1 MYLNVFLV
9 YLEVFYLMSN
19 LCRDKQNTL
28 RVNIG
33 GVEIVESEGV
43 IFLFVSVAT
52 EILSEGGFVGGLL
65 V

>member
-1 MYLNVFLV
+1 
-9 YLEVFYLMSN
+9 MSN
-19 LCRDKQNTL
+19 LCRNKQNTL

>member
-19 LCRDKQNTL
+19 LCRNKQNTL